1 MIINELTHLWISW
14 YCHYV
19 YYYIYIYMYGPLW
32 IYNDLHGIVTI
43 YIYINNLIKALEIL
57 DLNST
62 LLVCYMCMYVFYAQE
77 DVSIFL
83 GIFLSLIQLS
93 IEVFA
98 GHLTMDMVRHDCT
111 KTMC

>member
-1 MIINELTHLWISW
+1 
-14 YCHYV
+14 
-19 YYYIYIYMYGPLW
+19 MYGPLW
-32 IYNDLHGIVTI
+32 IYNDLHGIVTIYI

>member
-1 MIINELTHLWISW
+1 
-14 YCHYV
+14 
-19 YYYIYIYMYGPLW
+19 MYGPLW

-62 LLVCYMCMYVFYAQE
+62 LLACYMCMYVFFFNAHE

-111 KTMC
+111 

>member
-19 YYYIYIYMYGPLW
+19 YYIYMYGPLW

-43 YIYINNLIKALEIL
+43 YINNLIKALEIL

-62 LLVCYMCMYVFYAQE
+62 LLACYMCMYVFFFYAHE

-111 KTMC
+111 